1 MKILLLSDTH
11 GLLDKVY
18 EIYGKLNHIDLII
31 HCGDYQRDAH
41 TLEETLGIP
50 IVSVKGNCDGAS
62 RPDREIVETPA
73 GKLLI
78 THGHLEGAGYDYNN
92 LLYLAEEKDCI
103 AVCFGHTHVPMCEDF
118 GGIYLINPGSLTN
131 PRDGS
136 NGSYAILHS
145 TEEDFYANIV
155 YYDTV
160 CGSQKKKKP
169 QGGFIR
175 GLLNYSDRF

>member
-1 MKILLLSDTH
+1 
-11 GLLDKVY
+11 
-18 EIYGKLNHIDLII
+18 
-31 HCGDYQRDAH
+31 
-41 TLEETLGIP
+41 
-50 IVSVKGNCDGAS
+50 
-62 RPDREIVETPA
+62 
-73 GKLLI
+73 
-78 THGHLEGAGYDYNN
+78 
-92 LLYLAEEKDCI
+92 
-103 AVCFGHTHVPMCEDF
+103 MCEDF